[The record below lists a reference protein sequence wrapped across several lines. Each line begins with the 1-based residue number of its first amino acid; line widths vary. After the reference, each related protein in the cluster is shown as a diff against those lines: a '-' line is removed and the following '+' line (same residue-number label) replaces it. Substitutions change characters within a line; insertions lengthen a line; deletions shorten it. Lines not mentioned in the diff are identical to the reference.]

1 MKFCECCGKSFDDD
15 RETCPNCGAK
25 LCSLQHGETED
36 DALTVEEML
45 LLGLL

>member
-1 MKFCECCGKSFDDD
+1 MKFCEYCGKSFDDD

-25 LCSLQHGETED
+25 LRFLQHGEIED